1 MYAAISGLQTHMKA
15 LAVIG
20 NNISNVNTVGY
31 KAARYTFNEALYSTS
46 RGGSDGTTTAGGRNP
61 AQNGF
66 GASIGTIDI
75 DMSTKNY
82 TPTGWGL
89 DTMIDGDGFFIVG
102 DKVIGEDEL
111 SKITLG
117 DLTTLKSMNLTRLG
131 NFNIDPTGYL
141 VDGNGSVAWGFLCV
155 EAAPAY
161 NPNTGEAIYPSGDPP
176 ALPPET
182 ATGDSPVKY
191 LKNMTEQDIKD
202 LNSAR
207 RKSGLP
213 ELTNITYT
221 EKMETVNGQEQIA
234 RDDNGDAIMVVKSA
248 TVPATQLSA
257 MRLPVLATKTKMVQ
271 SGTGDD
277 AEWVPV
283 SPPETVTEIVWVDP
297 DSLEDGKAVG
307 TVEWDPPLNAD
318 GGGNTG
324 GGNAGTATEQF
335 RIEYTRVESDSVT
348 IDEKTGAL
356 RIMTSDGT
364 LYTVGY
370 LAIAKVTNPNGV
382 THVDGRYYQALDGA
396 GTIRVTSVGGAV
408 AGVETSGGTG
418 LVTGGLESSGTDL
431 ATEIANMIAVQRGY
445 QANTR
450 IVTVTDSMLEELVNM
465 KR

>member
-1 MYAAISGLQTHMKA
+1 MTGSMYSAISGLKTHMTA
-15 LAVIG
+15 LSVIG
-20 NNISNVNTVGY
+20 NNIANVNTVGY

-89 DTMIDGDGFFIVG
+89 DTMIDGDGFFLVG
-102 DKVIGEDEL
+102 DKVVGEDEL

-131 NFNIDPTGYL
+131 NFGIDPNGYL
-141 VDGNGSVAWGFLCV
+141 VDGNGSVAWGFLSV
-155 EAAPAY
+155 QAATAY
-161 NPNTGEAIYPSGDPP
+161 NTKTGEAEYLTPNDEGE
-176 ALPPET
+176 LPEPT
-182 ATGDSPVKY
+182 DGYTLLTD
-191 LKNMTEQDIKD
+191 MTEQDIKD

-207 RKSGLP
+207 RKAGLP
-213 ELTNITYT
+213 ELSNIQYT
-221 EKMETVNGQEQIA
+221 EKLDDNGDIV

-248 TVPATQLSA
+248 TVPATSLGA
-257 MRLPVLATKTKMVQ
+257 MRMPVLATRTKMVEDPNNAG
-271 SGTGDD
+271 SYI
-277 AEWVPV
+277 PV
-283 SPPETVTEIVWVDP
+283 SPPEITTEIVWVNP
-297 DSLEDGKAVG
+297 DDLTDGKAVG
-307 TVEWDPPLNAD
+307 TVEWEGLDDGA
-318 GGGNTG
+318 GGGGAAG
-324 GGNAGTATEQF
+324 GDVF
-335 RIEYTRVESDSVT
+335 RIEYTRVENDSVT

-396 GTIRVTSVGGAV
+396 GNIRVTSIGGAV
-408 AGVETSGGTG
+408 AGVGTAGDTS
-418 LVTGGLESSGTDL
+418 LITGGLESSGTDL

>member
-1 MYAAISGLQTHMKA
+1 MYSAISGLKTHMTA
-15 LAVIG
+15 LSVIG
-20 NNISNVNTVGY
+20 NNIANVNTVGY

-89 DTMIDGDGFFIVG
+89 DTMIDGDGFFLVG
-102 DKVIGEDEL
+102 DKVVGEDEL

-131 NFNIDPTGYL
+131 NFNIDPNGYL
-141 VDGNGSVAWGFLCV
+141 VDGNGSVVWGFLSV
-155 EAAPAY
+155 QAATAY
-161 NPNTGEAIYPSGDPP
+161 NTKTGEAEYLTPNDEGE
-176 ALPPET
+176 LPEPT
-182 ATGDSPVKY
+182 DGYTLLTD
-191 LKNMTEQDIKD
+191 MTEQDIKD

-213 ELTNITYT
+213 ELSNIQYT
-221 EKMETVNGQEQIA
+221 EKLDDNGDIV

-248 TVPATQLSA
+248 TVPATALGA
-257 MRLPVLATKTKMVQ
+257 MRMPVLATRTKMVEDPNNAG
-271 SGTGDD
+271 SYI
-277 AEWVPV
+277 PV
-283 SPPETVTEIVWVDP
+283 SPPESTTEIVWVDP
-297 DSLEDGKAVG
+297 DTLTDGKDVG
-307 TVEWDPPLNAD
+307 TVEWEGLDDGA
-318 GGGNTG
+318 GGGAG
-324 GGNAGTATEQF
+324 GGAAGGDVY
-335 RIEYTRVESDSVT
+335 RIEYTRVENDSVT

-396 GTIRVTSVGGAV
+396 GNIRVTSIGGAV
-408 AGVETSGGTG
+408 AGVGTAGDTS
-418 LVTGGLESSGTDL
+418 LITGGLESSGTDL

>member
-1 MYAAISGLQTHMKA
+1 MTGSMYAAVSGLKTHMTA
-15 LAVIG
+15 LSVIG
-20 NNISNVNTVGY
+20 NNIANVNTVGY

-89 DTMIDGDGFFIVG
+89 DTMIDGDGFFLVG
-102 DKVIGEDEL
+102 DKVVGEDEL

-117 DLTTLKSMNLTRLG
+117 DLTTLKGMNLTRLG
-131 NFNIDPTGYL
+131 NFNIDPNGYL
-141 VDGNGSVAWGFLCV
+141 VDGNGSVVWGFLSV
-155 EAAPAY
+155 QAATAY
-161 NPNTGEAIYPSGDPP
+161 NTKTGEAEYLTPGDDGTLP
-176 ALPPET
+176 APTDGYTLLTE
-182 ATGDSPVKY
+182 
-191 LKNMTEQDIKD
+191 MTETEIKD

-207 RKSGLP
+207 RKAGLP
-213 ELTNITYT
+213 ELINIEYT
-221 EKMETVNGQEQIA
+221 EKLDAQGEIV

-248 TVPATQLSA
+248 TVAATSLSA
-257 MRLPVLATKTKMVQ
+257 MRLPVLATKTKMEQ
-271 SGTGDD
+271 QTGDGGVTT
-277 AEWVPV
+277 WVPV
-283 SPPETVTEIVWVDP
+283 SPPQTTTEIIWVNP
-297 DSLEDGKAVG
+297 DELTDGKEVG
-307 TVEWDPPLNAD
+307 TVEWEGLPDDGA
-318 GGGNTG
+318 GGGG
-324 GGNAGTATEQF
+324 AGAAGDVY
-335 RIEYTRVESDSVT
+335 RIEYTRVENDSVT

-382 THVDGRYYQALDGA
+382 THVDGRYYQAQDGA

-408 AGVETSGGTG
+408 AGVGTSGGTS
-418 LVTGGLESSGTDL
+418 LITGGLESSGTDL

-450 IVTVTDSMLEELVNM
+450 IVSVTDSMLEELVNM

>member
-1 MYAAISGLQTHMKA
+1 MTGSMYSAISGLKTHMTA
-15 LAVIG
+15 LSVIG
-20 NNISNVNTVGY
+20 NNIANVNTVGY

-102 DKVIGEDEL
+102 DKVVGDDEL

-131 NFNIDPTGYL
+131 NFNIDPNGYL
-141 VDGNGSVAWGFLCV
+141 VDGNGSVAWGFLSV
-155 EAAPAY
+155 QAATAY
-161 NPNTGEAIYPSGDPP
+161 NTKTGEAEYLTPDEDGNLPDPTDGYT
-176 ALPPET
+176 LLT
-182 ATGDSPVKY
+182 
-191 LKNMTEQDIKD
+191 NMTEQDIKD

-207 RKSGLP
+207 RKAGLP
-213 ELTNITYT
+213 ELGNIQYT
-221 EKMETVNGQEQIA
+221 EKVDENGDIV

-248 TVPATQLSA
+248 TVPATSLSA
-257 MRLPVLATKTKMVQ
+257 MRMPVLATKMKMVEDPNNAG
-271 SGTGDD
+271 SYI
-277 AEWVPV
+277 PV
-283 SPPETVTEIVWVDP
+283 SPPESTTEIVWVNP
-297 DSLEDGKAVG
+297 DDLTDGKDVG
-307 TVEWDPPLNAD
+307 TVEWEGLDDAA
-318 GGGNTG
+318 GGGAAG
-324 GGNAGTATEQF
+324 GDVY

-396 GTIRVTSVGGAV
+396 GNVRVTSVGGAV
-408 AGVETSGGTG
+408 AGTPTAGDTS
-418 LVTGGLESSGTDL
+418 LITGGLESSGTDL

-465 KR
+465 TR